1 VSGFFCLTASK
12 IHFCKLIK
20 QKNPV
25 MRISTRLHAWI
36 EPMRQDQP
44 SLTASKVHFCK
55 LDKQK
60 NPVMRSSNRLHAWI
74 EPMRQDLSSLN
85 ESKIHFRIIKT

>member
-1 VSGFFCLTASK
+1 
-12 IHFCKLIK
+12 
-20 QKNPV
+20 
-25 MRISTRLHAWI
+25 MRSSTRLHAWI
-36 EPMRQDQP
+36 EPIRQDLQ
-44 SLTASKVHFCK
+44 SLTASKIHFCK

-60 NPVMRSSNRLHAWI
+60 NPVMRSSTRLHAWI